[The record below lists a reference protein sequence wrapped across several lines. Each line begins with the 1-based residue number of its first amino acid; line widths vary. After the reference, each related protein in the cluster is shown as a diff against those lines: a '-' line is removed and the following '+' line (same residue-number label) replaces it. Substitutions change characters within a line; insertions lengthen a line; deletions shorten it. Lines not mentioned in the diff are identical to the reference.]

1 MNYTWTPE
9 TDDQPASVGMVCRWG
24 GFVVADISDGV
35 PEDERDE
42 YAEKIANLLNRSDGN
57 SSFTITKELID
68 HCASRLVSYD
78 TKANGEES
86 VWPDD
91 YHWAD
96 VAAARKDAEKVLRA
110 ANSYTQED
118 K

>member
-1 MNYTWTPE
+1 MSVYTWEPE
-9 TDDQPASVGMVCRWG
+9 TEDQPASVGKICRWG

-42 YAEKIANLLNRSDGN
+42 YAEKIASLLNGGGRCKFN
-57 SSFTITKELID
+57 ITQDLID
-68 HCASRLVSYD
+68 YCASRLVSYD

-96 VAAARKDAEKVLRA
+96 VSAARKDAEKVLRA
-110 ANSYTQED
+110 ANSYVEENT
-118 K
+118 

>member
-1 MNYTWTPE
+1 MSN
-9 TDDQPASVGMVCRWG
+9 QFA
-24 GFVVADISDGV
+24 
-35 PEDERDE
+35 
-42 YAEKIANLLNRSDGN
+42 
-57 SSFTITKELID
+57 ITKELID

-91 YHWAD
+91 YDWAD

-110 ANSYTQED
+110 ARAKLIED
-118 K
+118 EVETLEANTKWCNTRTIEMRLPGEVKEVEMNIDFGDSQ